1 MKFIRFCIF
10 VAVLAISSSAMRAD
24 DLSEL
29 VAAVAASEKTVRQ
42 MQSDI
47 RRVEFDSLPRYT
59 PKSDALDLDVLDGVL
74 NAMSIR
80 ATLDFVLNAY
90 DYDYTDLR
98 GAESPAYNDYWLNRP
113 TLAREGFFRPVPG
126 LITSRF
132 GWRPQFNRMHHGVDL
147 RLNIGDTVRV
157 AVAGTVEKVA
167 YDHDGYGNYVVVRHA
182 DGMQTIYGHLQYA
195 LVSQGQFLDLG
206 RPLGIGGNTGNS
218 TGPHLHFEA
227 RMGGM
232 AVDPTLIFDFN
243 PRYRYYEKSRN
254 NEPGTSTYASKSL
267 SGKRTYIVRQG
278 DTPKSIARRAGISV
292 LRLCQLNMIQE
303 SDRLPVGRMLK
314 LK

>member
-10 VAVLAISSSAMRAD
+10 VAVIAINSSAMRAD
-24 DLSEL
+24 DLSDL
-29 VAAVAASEKTVRQ
+29 VAAVAASEKTARQ
-42 MQSDI
+42 VLSDI
-47 RRVEFDSLPRYT
+47 RMVEFDSLPRYIT
-59 PKSDALDLDVLDGVL
+59 KSEVLDPDVLDGVL

-80 ATLDFVLNAY
+80 STLDFVLNAY
-90 DYDYTDLR
+90 DYTDPR
-98 GAESPAYNDYWLNRP
+98 GTTPPAYNDYWLNHP
-113 TLAREGFFRPVPG
+113 TLARKGFCRPVPG
-126 LITSRF
+126 FITSRF

-157 AVAGTVEKVA
+157 ALAGTVEKVA

-243 PRYRYYEKSRN
+243 PRFRYYEKSRN

-278 DTPKSIARRAGISV
+278 DTPKSIALRAGISV
-292 LRLCQLNMIQE
+292 LRLCQLNMIRE
-303 SDRLPVGRMLK
+303 SERLETGRMLR

>member
-1 MKFIRFCIF
+1 
-10 VAVLAISSSAMRAD
+10 MRAD

-29 VAAVAASEKTVRQ
+29 VAAVAASEKTARQ

-59 PKSDALDLDVLDGVL
+59 PKSDALDLDVLDGIL
-74 NAMSIR
+74 DAMSIR
-80 ATLDFVLNAY
+80 TTLDYLLNAY
-90 DYDYTDLR
+90 DYDYTDLSAA
-98 GAESPAYNDYWLNRP
+98 GTPAYNDYWLNRP

-126 LITSRF
+126 MITSRF
-132 GWRPQFNRMHHGVDL
+132 GWRPQFGRMHHGVDL
-147 RLNIGDTVRV
+147 RLNIGDTVR
-157 AVAGTVEKVA
+157 AAMAGVVEKVA
-167 YDHDGYGNYVVVRHA
+167 FDYDGYGHYVVMRHA
-182 DGMQTIYGHLQYA
+182 DGMQTVYGHLQYA

-227 RMGGM
+227 RMGGV

-243 PRYRYYEKSRN
+243 GHHRVVVGLQPTTKGL
-254 NEPGTSTYASKSL
+254 NESTYSSKPI
-267 SGKRTYIVRQG
+267 SGKRTYVVRQG
-278 DTPKSIARRAGISV
+278 DTPKSIAHRAGISV
-292 LRLCQLNMIQE
+292 LRLCQLNMIRE
-303 SDRLPVGRMLK
+303 SDQLPVGRMLK